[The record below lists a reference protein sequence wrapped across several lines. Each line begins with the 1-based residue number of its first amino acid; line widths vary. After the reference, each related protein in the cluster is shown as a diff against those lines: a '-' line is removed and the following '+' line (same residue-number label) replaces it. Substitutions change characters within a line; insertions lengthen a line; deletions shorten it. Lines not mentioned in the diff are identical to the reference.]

1 MHYSKHEI
9 RRYKDMSHEEKR
21 VWGIHT
27 LDDNL
32 FLQHDVI
39 AIGWN
44 DMGDLSQIEANRE
57 AFKERYAAVYPEARK
72 AGFQPMPACSID
84 LSMRSGSAIT
94 WYFHLKSIV
103 GSISASSRAD
113 MSFIRVMRR
122 MDSCVR

>member
-1 MHYSKHEI
+1 
-9 RRYKDMSHEEKR
+9 MSHEEKR

-57 AFKERYAAVYPEARK
+57 ALKNGTQPFILRPGR